1 MTAYAFIFVL
11 IIASSLIINKGFGLF
26 KRSNKVKNTG
36 TEKIRS
42 MTMGRTEL
50 KGKSLPIGES
60 REIPFTEGRC
70 VRLEWN
76 IKEYRES
83 STDEDSKEWKT
94 IASGEYKN
102 PFILDDGSG
111 KTYIDTEDQNPVWKY
126 SEKSTQKW
134 NSRILYR
141 PFYNYLRWFEK
152 YPSEEIKEF
161 EKKKNLGTSSIFKPR
176 KYTQKYIEVEEDTYV
191 LGETKHIDGDNKK
204 QNDFEYRISNLEDSN
219 EFIISGKS
227 EEKLEAELKLK
238 SLLYVLIG
246 SLLLV
251 VSLYYALIGVF

>member
-152 YPSEEIKEF
+152 YPSEEV
-161 EKKKNLGTSSIFKPR
+161 TSPTSKLVGFKRRVWSKPSYSFWQSHAAL
-176 KYTQKYIEVEEDTYV
+176 YTLFSETCLFQKI
-191 LGETKHIDGDNKK
+191 
-204 QNDFEYRISNLEDSN
+204 
-219 EFIISGKS
+219 
-227 EEKLEAELKLK
+227 
-238 SLLYVLIG
+238 
-246 SLLLV
+246 
-251 VSLYYALIGVF
+251 ALTCPPFLT